1 MILKMKDKLPENQS
15 EILPLKEK
23 FAIDGIYLSE
33 NTLAYLIE
41 NQMIVIPYEQHVL
54 FPLKPSDLKEGVH
67 YYIASGKWVFT
78 EFYHLLRGHC
88 CKNGCRH
95 CVYGHKKLPNL
106 P

>member
-1 MILKMKDKLPENQS
+1 MKDKLPENQS
-15 EILPLKEK
+15 EISSLKDK
-23 FAIDGIYLSE
+23 FTLNGIYLSE
-33 NTLAYLIE
+33 KTLTYLIE
-41 NQMIVIPYEQHVL
+41 NQMVVIPYEQHVL

-95 CVYGHKKLPNL
+95 CVYGHKKSPNFT
-106 P
+106 

>member
-1 MILKMKDKLPENQS
+1 MKDKLPENQS

-33 NTLAYLIE
+33 
-41 NQMIVIPYEQHVL
+41 
-54 FPLKPSDLKEGVH
+54 
-67 YYIASGKWVFT
+67 WVFT

-106 P
+106 T

>member
-1 MILKMKDKLPENQS
+1 MILKMKDKLT

-106 P
+106 T